1 MERQV
6 SQKVFQASVTYEPF
20 HSEIREFS
28 VPAIARDSGFLR
40 VEAAGVCGSD
50 INAHSEPAPE
60 RILGHENVGIIEQ
73 LGAEA
78 ADRWGLEVGDRV
90 VVEEYLPCGR
100 CGTCRTTD
108 FRFCFESDP
117 SEGGIRYGSTGIS
130 IDPGLWGGF
139 SQYMYLHPRSVLHRA
154 PLGVSA
160 EYLTLALPLGNGFEW
175 ACIEG
180 RSGPGKTVVIY
191 GPGQQGLASVYAA
204 KKAGADMVVLLGTSR
219 DSHRLSAGLALG
231 ADVVVNVDG
240 EDPVSVVRGLTR
252 GAMADLVIDT
262 ARGDAGTLS
271 GGIAMLKQRGALLY
285 ATAQV
290 QVAELPLSDAQWKTL
305 TLKGVRGHSYAAVE
319 WAIGQIESNH
329 ELLSVLSTGSF
340 GLNDVDT
347 AIRATAGE
355 TDLKSIHVSILPW
368 S

>member
-1 MERQV
+1 M
-6 SQKVFQASVTYEPF
+6 SQNVFQASVTYEPF

-28 VPAIARDSGFLR
+28 LPAIASDSGLLR

-50 INAHSEPAPE
+50 IGAHSEVAPE
-60 RILGHENVGIIEQ
+60 RILGHENVGTIEH

-100 CGTCRTTD
+100 CGICRTTD
-108 FRFCFESDP
+108 FRFCSESDP
-117 SEGGIRYGSTGIS
+117 SGGGIRYGSTGIS
-130 IDPGLWGGF
+130 INPGFWGGF
-139 SQYMYLHPRSVLHRA
+139 AQYMYLHPRSVLHRA
-154 PLGVSA
+154 PLGVPA
-160 EYLTLALPLGNGFEW
+160 EALTLALPLGNGFEW

-180 RSGPGKTVVIY
+180 RSAPGMTVVVY

-204 KKAGADMVVLLGTSR
+204 KKAGADTVVLLGTSK

-231 ADVVVNVDG
+231 ADVAVDVES
-240 EDPVSVVRGLTR
+240 EDPVSVVNELTR

-271 GGIAMLKQRGALLY
+271 SGIAMLKQRGLLLY
-285 ATAQV
+285 ATAQKR
-290 QVAELPLSDAQWKTL
+290 VAALPLSDAQWKTL
-305 TLKGVRGHSYAAVE
+305 TLRGVRGHSYASVE
-319 WAIGQIESNH
+319 WAIRQIESNC
-329 ELLSVLSTGSF
+329 ELLSGLSTSSF
-340 GLNDVDT
+340 GLKDVDT
-347 AIRATAGE
+347 AVRATAGE
-355 TDLKSIHVSILPW
+355 TELNSIHVSILPW